1 MNKSLNQEV
10 FLSFLLPQNVPVSL
24 NCIVPFTDC
33 NDNFPCPFKDLTPE
47 KKDPFRGEPPRVGPL
62 WGVPTGEGGGKAS
75 RLFKRCWGYRDDY
88 VKGS

>member
-1 MNKSLNQEV
+1 MNKSLNHEV

-24 NCIVPFTDC
+24 NCIGPFTDC

-62 WGVPTGEGGGKAS
+62 WGVPTRGRKRRGSLAS
-75 RLFKRCWGYRDDY
+75 IQEILGIL
-88 VKGS
+88 G